1 MGSSPIPGTTGG
13 FRLSEAFR
21 FAGGKIYPFRAALEA
36 EIFLSM
42 RKCTLIWPLLLCT
55 FSVFGQKKSTSPAAA
70 SAVFDLSDAV
80 KQNLVAVTVTGTGGY
95 SGPSLKIT
103 CRNLRGKFLRLRI
116 PQGQF
121 MEPSD
126 STFQTLVVS
135 GEQTLAVGTKTPAEA
150 ILSTFCSQA
159 GDRSPVS
166 GAAFAIGA
174 MAPGQLCKLL
184 KFMAEKGKIDS
195 PAAQTAVWC
204 LTSNEPLG
212 SIDDPELAKFTAELL
227 GRAAPG
233 YKIKR
238 QTEEVVPGDRA
249 ATGKALVVEGN
260 FQYALAKDE
269 KVLMNLLR
277 ADGTLIKQLSKE
289 ETMKAGE
296 HRSGLR
302 LEVWNLPPGKYI
314 VRMQT
319 KDGRVIRDMEVEF

>member
-1 MGSSPIPGTTGG
+1 M
-13 FRLSEAFR
+13 RKHL
-21 FAGGKIYPFRAALEA
+21 L
-36 EIFLSM
+36 FLS
-42 RKCTLIWPLLLCT
+42 LLLCAPG
-55 FSVFGQKKSTSPAAA
+55 VFGQKKSTSKSVSPAI
-70 SAVFDLSDAV
+70 FDISDAL
-80 KQNLVAVTVTGTGGY
+80 KQNLVAVAVTGTGGH

-103 CRNLRGKFLRLRI
+103 CRNLRSKFLRLRI

-126 STFQTLVVS
+126 STFQTLVVA

-150 ILSTFCSQA
+150 VLSTFCAQA

-166 GAAFAIGA
+166 GAAFAVGA

-195 PAAQTAVWC
+195 PVAQTAVWC
-204 LTSNEPLG
+204 LTNGEPLG
-212 SIDDPELAKFTAELL
+212 SIDDPEIVKFTADLL
-227 GRAAPG
+227 GKTAPG

-238 QTEEVVPGDRA
+238 QAAEVVPGDRA
-249 ATGKALVVEGN
+249 ASGKALVVEGN
-260 FQYALAKDE
+260 FQYTLAKDE
-269 KVLMNLLR
+269 KVVMNLLR
-277 ADGTLIKQLSKE
+277 ADGTLIKQISKE